1 VVKKNIS
8 INKSFPILRAPFE
21 SNSWLE
27 MSSMSFKDILKECNV
42 FYDWATWEQVLK
54 KYKDN
59 VLKPINLYV
68 DNFGIKPEVEV
79 VSKNEINLIYKNYS
93 DILWQGHP
101 TSNKEISS
109 IFYASE
115 KAMVRQFYPSFLSIE
130 SFKELLD
137 QNDFKQASD
146 RIFKIYVPWIID
158 CYAEYSIKNIQ
169 KDPVIC
175 IIESRGVFEKTNNND
190 IIKEPTFIDFCFL
203 SNEKQIRLIER
214 NTPLFCISIKAT
226 EKVIQ
231 KIINEQ

>member
-1 VVKKNIS
+1 MVKKDIS
-8 INKSFPILRAPFE
+8 INNNFPILRAPFE

-27 MSSMSFKDILKECNV
+27 MSSMSFRDILKECNV
-42 FYDWATWEQVLK
+42 FYDWATWDQVLK
-54 KYKDN
+54 KYKNN
-59 VLKPINLYV
+59 VLKPINIYV
-68 DNFGIKPEVEV
+68 DSFGIKPEIEV

-101 TSNKEISS
+101 TSNKQVSS

-115 KAMVRQFYPSFLSIE
+115 KAMVRQFYPSFLSIK
-130 SFKELLD
+130 SFTDILKKNNFE
-137 QNDFKQASD
+137 QASD
-146 RIFKIYVPWIID
+146 RVFKIYVPWIVD
-158 CYAEYSIKNIQ
+158 CYAEYSIKNIK

-175 IIESRGVFEKTNNND
+175 IIERSGVFEKTDNND

-203 SNEKQIRLIER
+203 SNGKQINLIER
-214 NTPLFCISIKAT
+214 NTPLFYISIKAT